1 MTNANLSRCNQIL
14 KSAYQLDLTPKEMEG
29 SRENLRAG
37 VDLGTS
43 SIVFTVVDQDD
54 KPIVCLTQEAQ
65 VIRDGLIVDFFGAVK
80 IVKALKQE
88 AESLIKQS
96 IPSVAGAI
104 PPQTIGNNKAAVGHV
119 IEGAGLEVSGIF
131 DEPEAAAKVLSLHK
145 GAVID
150 IGGGTTG
157 ISIFEEGR
165 PVFTADEATGGHH
178 MTLVLAGHH
187 QITLDEGEAL
197 KRDDKHMN
205 ETFQII
211 RPVVEKMGAL
221 SRQFIVE
228 FGKSVDDLYLV
239 GGATMFP
246 QFVDT
251 FQKQTTSQVYRPVYP
266 RFVTPLGIAM
276 LSDTF

>member
-1 MTNANLSRCNQIL
+1 MTKANVLRCNQIL
-14 KSAYQLDLTPKEMEG
+14 RSAHQLDLTPKEIEEPKG
-29 SRENLRAG
+29 ELRAG

-43 SIVFTVVDQDD
+43 SIVFVVVDQDD
-54 KPIVCLTQEAQ
+54 KPLVCLTQEAQ
-65 VIRDGLIVDFFGAVK
+65 VIKDGLIVDFFAAVK
-80 IVKALKQE
+80 IVKALKQQ
-88 AESLIKQS
+88 AESIIKQS

-104 PPQTIGNNKAAVGHV
+104 PPLTIGNNKAAVGHV
-119 IEGAGLEVSGIF
+119 IEGAGFEVSGIF
-131 DEPEAAAKVLSLHK
+131 DEPEAAAKVLSLDE

-187 QITLDEGEAL
+187 QITLEEGEAR
-197 KRDDKHMN
+197 KRDDNHME

-211 RPVVEKMGAL
+211 RPVIEKMGSL
-221 SRQFIVE
+221 SRQFIAE
-228 FGKSVDDLYLV
+228 FGKPVDELYLV

-246 QFVDT
+246 KFVDV
-251 FQKQTTSQVYRPVYP
+251 FQKQTTSQVYHPVYP

-276 LSDTF
+276 LSNTF